1 MEAVRGSRHWVGL
14 AFVGMVAAGCHQ
26 PQATEEPLSVRARA
40 LVASSNEAVLGFE
53 ESGRMGRHA
62 GNDSVPHD
70 ERRAY
75 GRVVVA
81 RRESVRVRCPRQ
93 LTPFGSFGAHWG
105 DLVRLVDPG
114 DASESVLVR
123 GHAALLLLSVAQHLQ
138 RLRWAGG
145 ADWTRDGPLSYDG
158 VLHLRTRP
166 HSRRST
172 TVARTFPFAIAINV
186 PWNETGTYLLDNLQ
200 VATAGDHLRAGPEL
214 RLHPRF
220 SETYYAR
227 FSYRN
232 DAASAV
238 AVQIGSRTTSAQGAV
253 RPTGELPPGSSP
265 ETFTVAF
272 DGTPLSWH
280 LGREVV
286 NGVPPTRRPVL
297 QPGCRRGAG
306 AGLCRPPSRRITR
319 SPIPLRTFRVA
330 RYVSWRT

>member
-1 MEAVRGSRHWVGL
+1 MEAVRDSRHWVGL

-53 ESGRMGRHA
+53 DPGAWAVTQGTIPSP
-62 GNDSVPHD
+62 DD

-105 DLVRLVDPG
+105 DLVRLVHPG

-158 VLHLRTRP
+158 VLHLRPGHTRGARP
-166 HSRRST
+166 RLRGPFVRDCDQRPLERDGNVPPRQPAGRNRRRSS
-172 TVARTFPFAIAINV
+172 
-186 PWNETGTYLLDNLQ
+186 
-200 VATAGDHLRAGPEL
+200 RAGPEL

-220 SETYYAR
+220 SDLLR
-227 FSYRN
+227 
-232 DAASAV
+232 AV
-238 AVQIGSRTTSAQGAV
+238 
-253 RPTGELPPGSSP
+253 
-265 ETFTVAF
+265 F
-272 DGTPLSWH
+272 LS
-280 LGREVV
+280 E
-286 NGVPPTRRPVL
+286 
-297 QPGCRRGAG
+297 
-306 AGLCRPPSRRITR
+306 
-319 SPIPLRTFRVA
+319 
-330 RYVSWRT
+330 